1 MAADS
6 LDPAY
11 RSVPREKLLAERL
24 TSQVIGAFFEVRKDL
39 KPGYL
44 ESVYKNSLQIALTD
58 RGLRVER
65 EVPLAVRF
73 RGHVV
78 GTFRADLLVD
88 GTVLVEAKTAE
99 RLHSAH
105 LAQVINYLKVSG
117 LSVGLLV
124 NFGERF
130 EYKRVVWTGPR

>member
-1 MAADS
+1 MAADLS
-6 LDPAY
+6 ELDHHST
-11 RSVPREKLLAERL
+11 RQGKLFAEQL
-24 TSQVIGAFFEVRKDL
+24 TGQVIGSFYEVRADL

-44 ESVYKNSLQIALTD
+44 ESVYKNALEIALTD
-58 RGLRVER
+58 RGLQVER

-73 RGHVV
+73 RGREV
-78 GTFRADLLVD
+78 GSFRADLLVQRF
-88 GTVLVEAKTAE
+88 VLVEAKNVD
-99 RLHSAH
+99 RLHPAH
-105 LAQVINYLKVSG
+105 RAQVINYLKVSG